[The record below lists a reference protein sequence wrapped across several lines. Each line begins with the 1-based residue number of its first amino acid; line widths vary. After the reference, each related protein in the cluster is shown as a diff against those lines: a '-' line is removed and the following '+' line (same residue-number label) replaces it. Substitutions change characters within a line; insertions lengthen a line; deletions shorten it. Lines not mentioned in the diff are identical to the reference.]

1 MLLIYKEFNI
11 DIPYEAIRVE
21 DMKITMSLND
31 HGQLYIKLLIA
42 EGKVAEYTNKDLSNE
57 KIAVS
62 NKNESD
68 NSKLF
73 IGKIRNVHMVY
84 ENDVLMMELNCISF
98 TKQFDIKKNSRT
110 FCNLDMTYN
119 EVIDK
124 VLESYD
130 KKNYVYNL
138 ENNDKIGEFILQYE
152 ETDWEFLKRIA
163 SHFNALLV
171 PEVTEEYGRFYFG
184 LPELYKKNEIILEDY
199 EVLKD
204 IDSYNKREYL
214 GLEDNFIQEYTKW
227 TVVCNENLLLGEK
240 VIFNNISCIVSKIDI
255 EIYKE
260 EVRKIYTLCIKRGL
274 RSIYKTNKK
283 IFGMGLP
290 ATVKDVQGNTM
301 SVHFHIDE
309 KNESHS
315 NEKYFTYAIESS
327 SWYCMPEKESI
338 VHIYFPT
345 NDESEAIAV
354 HAVRNTDANGQY
366 SSKTQNPDIKSFSHT
381 AGSGM
386 ALSPSDINFAA
397 DNSNSVAVNMSQSGD
412 ISICGQNV
420 NIIASEDIQ
429 LGMRDGAGGEEALKP
444 QVIQLSAGKKIGIS
458 KGNICGIEIVDET
471 FIQGPLIKYEGTI
484 KDAIELPE
492 AIANRNKDD
501 EARINDINAQ
511 AEAVERQK
519 VQEAKNKTGFGVFA
533 CVVGAVA
540 IVAAG
545 AAIVATGGVGTV
557 AAVALVS
564 GTFSAI
570 SGAAM
575 AKEGMQDYAK
585 ALDSGDFSRS
595 SNFVRDTVFGGNDT
609 LYNLVTYGAVLV
621 SGVCIT
627 ILSAGATAEFEGA
640 MTKEAMQ
647 AATKKVIKEAI
658 KPAIKKAAMDA
669 IGDIGLNAMMDYGQD
684 GRIDMSPID
693 YIKSAC
699 TVGGSGGLNNG
710 VINGLKKVEK
720 VGLGCKT
727 IGKLRVLGD
736 TAISSLTDYATT
748 GESDISKNLLRSYVS
763 NKFCFSDPVDGAT
776 GSLYIPATDIVLP
789 DINDEFK
796 IERKYESVNPRVG
809 VLGKCWTTNFETTI
823 EIKDNSAYVLC
834 TDGHIETFNK
844 INDEWVNDK
853 GAAEIYTLKA
863 KKDCWIFKSHIDK
876 KIYTYDLSGKILKVI
891 DKVGNELT
899 FTYVENHIETLTTF
913 SNYKLFFT
921 YKDNKVIQI
930 KDELGRTVQ
939 YRYNGDY
946 LTEVIHVDQG
956 ITRYTYNE
964 EGFID
969 SITDQNG
976 QTYTKNFFDK
986 NGRVIRQDF
995 PNNDNCVI
1003 TYDDI
1008 NKEVSFYYEQSKRT
1022 EKTRFNKDGLI
1033 THLFYEDGTTEE
1045 FKYDEYE
1052 NKNYIKD
1059 RNGFETFKVFN
1070 EYGSLLKET
1079 LSNGLVKEY
1088 VYDEEQN
1095 LLKERDNLG
1104 KEILFTYDNKG
1115 NLLEK
1120 KTKISVGEYKT
1131 ESYTY
1136 DSYGR
1141 ITAKVDGNGNI
1152 SKYEYDSGSFIE
1164 GKKGKDPVRV
1174 ITNSGYDYEYEYD
1187 EVGRNTSISTDYG
1200 TIEFGYNNLD
1210 YVSKIKDGNG
1220 NVTLKYYDKMGNLI
1234 SIYTPNAC
1242 LNNKQN
1248 GQGYYYKYDH
1258 MDRLISIKNPLGI
1271 IDKSIRDSEG
1281 NIIKEINPNYYD
1293 DKTDNGLGI
1302 EHVYD
1307 KDNRKI
1313 KTIYPDGGIERFYYD
1328 ANGNVIRHISPEYYN
1343 KETDNG
1349 TGFSYT
1355 YDSMNKLTSI
1365 YNEETGITE
1374 KTFEYDLHGN
1384 IIKEIDNDK
1393 NATLFKYDLANNLI
1407 EKKVPVEIVNSDS
1420 NESLESKNKYQV
1432 TSYCYDKNGNKI
1444 LEKHGIDAV
1453 FEDEICNNYN
1463 EIYFTYDKENRL
1475 IEVKEKCGAKARYKY
1490 DCLNHKIYES
1500 FKINDTTN
1508 KIIHYIYDKVGNL
1521 VEKKEEID
1529 GKFISSKNKG
1539 KNIWSITKY
1548 EYDKNGNLTKIITPK
1563 GYEIVKVYDEI
1574 DRVIEEHEKDETNN
1588 IFRSRVYNYDKANN
1602 IISINEYSGEEAK
1615 LINSKYSSEFNY
1627 DLDILKRH
1635 ENKKENEKLLKKIDL
1650 KIDKRKKNYIY
1661 DSQNRLTHF
1670 TNVSGNTARLFYDK
1684 NDRIIKQVLPEQY
1697 DNEKDNGVG
1706 TTYKYNIKGQ
1716 VVEVKNALGETV
1728 TKNTYDPKGN
1738 LKTSVDGEN
1747 NKVEYTYTLLGQ
1759 IKDVVTPNSKKENK
1773 KAQSYSYDARGNI
1786 TGITDGNGNETS
1798 YLLDHWGRIIQI
1810 TTPEGGIEKYTY
1822 DYAGNIASTTDANG
1836 GIIEYFYNSLGQVC
1850 EIKDQ
1855 EGNSEYFYYDE
1866 EGNLIKHID
1875 RNENIVNRKYN
1886 IDRNIVS
1893 VEGYKLDNKAI
1904 ENEKIESKNSETLSL
1919 EQGKPKRSRDFRK
1932 RVLENL
1938 ERKEKGLENNYPYKT
1953 ENKINDEVNEYE
1965 KYKLNVISQRFKYN
1979 PDGTLNNAYT
1989 GNMMYNYTYNDEKLL
2004 ESKSASGRTLISYIY
2019 DKNNNIKS
2027 IKDITGKSSIYS
2039 YDDADRVKTIVD
2051 DNQNTLASYD
2061 YYRNDNIKSITLGNG
2076 IESYYTYDG
2085 DGNVESLVTITSN
2098 GEVLVDYKYAY
2109 DLNGNRLQKVSS
2121 KHKNF
2126 YSYDSMNRLVDSRYD
2141 ERCESFTYDKVGN
2154 RLTKTTNDITEKYV
2168 YNVKNQLKELHN
2180 KNGVNYFTYDKQG
2193 NTIKEETKDGNN
2205 IFEYNTLNQAVK
2217 AITKEGSTLVS
2228 RYDTEGLRT
2237 EIEENEKLSKFIFN
2251 KNGDILVETDP
2262 DDNVISRFTR
2272 GYEIVAADIA
2282 DKASSSINYS
2292 LSRCYYSVDEQG
2304 STDFITDDSGNIKN
2318 EYYYD
2323 AFGNVLD
2330 SGEEVHNRI
2339 TYTGQQF
2346 DGITQ
2351 QYYLRARFYNP
2362 VIGRFTQEDVYRGDG
2377 LNLYAYC
2384 GNNPVRYYDP
2394 SGYGRTPKPID
2405 IKDNELVKDVLYR
2418 TTEGKNIIP
2427 RGEEFNEWFDSLT
2440 QKELEILYSNNK
2452 TKSKITGKGG
2462 LRGEGGFHEWYK
2474 VSKAPLFKSW
2484 GMTANQIKTAVTK
2497 TKEMNFYNIETTEG
2511 IKNGVHGTD
2520 TASVSAYAHIS
2531 IDELA
2536 DSSSGK
2542 SEFDSRLKSWA
2553 DEHFARSIVDDNGN
2567 VKIIAGSKG
2576 LPDSFQDD
2584 NKNIE
2589 KNDRTSRCAK
2599 K

>member
-1 MLLIYKEFNI
+1 MILTYRGLNVEVPYDGLEVQNI
-11 DIPYEAIRVE
+11 EIIEEI
-21 DMKITMSLND
+21 ND
-31 HGQLYIKLLIA
+31 HSKLKLRILVK
-42 EGKVAEYTNKDLSNE
+42 EEKLSEYTNKDISEE
-57 KIAVS
+57 KVTITNVS
-62 NKNESD
+62 KENGSEN
-68 NSKLF
+68 KLF
-73 IGKIRNVHMVY
+73 VGKINNVKIYFERGLYV
-84 ENDVLMMELNCISF
+84 MELQCISY
-98 TKQFDIKKNSRT
+98 TKDFDIKKNSKT
-110 FCNLDMTYN
+110 FCNLDMTYV
-119 EVIDK
+119 EVINK
-124 VLESYD
+124 ILEKYD
-130 KKNYVYNL
+130 RKSFIDNL
-138 ENNDKIGEFILQYE
+138 TQEKAIEEFILQYE
-152 ETDWEFLKRIA
+152 ETEWEFLKRIA
-163 SHFNALLV
+163 SRFNGVLV
-171 PEVTEEYGRFYFG
+171 PECTEDYGRFHFG
-184 LPELYKKNEIILEDY
+184 IPEINNNKELKIDEY
-199 EVLKD
+199 EVVKD
-204 IDSYNKREYL
+204 IHNYNKHEVMNL
-214 GLEDNFIQEYTKW
+214 QENFLQEYTNW
-227 TVVCNENLLLGEK
+227 EIISNIEMSLGEK
-240 VIFNNISCIVSKIDI
+240 IVFNNVKCVISKIKIETYKDDI
-255 EIYKE
+255 RRIY
-260 EVRKIYTLCIKRGL
+260 RLSLKRGL
-274 RSIYKTNKK
+274 RSLEKLNHK
-283 IFGMGLP
+283 IFGMSLP
-290 ATVKDVQGNTM
+290 ATVKDVKGNTM
-301 SVHFHIDE
+301 CVHFEIDKQYE
-309 KNESHS
+309 TYTNQ
-315 NEKYFTYAIESS
+315 KYFTYAIESS
-327 SWYCMPEKESI
+327 SWYCMPEKESK

-345 NDESEAIAV
+345 NDEKDSIAI
-354 HAVRNTDANGQY
+354 HAVRANSGYAKY

-381 AGSGM
+381 GGSEM
-386 ALSPSDINFAA
+386 QLTPSDISFAA
-397 DNSNSVAVNMSQSGD
+397 DEGRGVVLTLSQGGD
-412 ISICGQNV
+412 VSINGQDITFN
-420 NIIASEDIQ
+420 ASEDFQ
-429 LGMRDGAGGEEALKP
+429 LGIRNGDGENPPFRPEAVEISAKN
-444 QVIQLSAGKKIGIS
+444 QISLSKGAIGIQMAEQIFVNAS
-458 KGNICGIEIVDET
+458 V
-471 FIQGPLIKYEGTI
+471 IKYDGSI
-484 KDAIELPE
+484 KDAVALPDE
-492 AIANRNKDD
+492 IANVGSKDD
-501 EARINDINAQ
+501 DMIKEINNQ
-511 AEAVERQK
+511 AKSEMENK
-519 VQEAKNKTGFGVFA
+519 LQEAKSKTGFGLVA
-533 CVVGAVA
+533 AAIGAVA
-540 IVAAG
+540 VCVGVAVF
-545 AAIVATGGVGTV
+545 AAATVATGGLTLAIAGVAVASGV
-557 AAVALVS
+557 AATAVGVSEVGEGLSDYSKVQSGDYSQSYNFMRDTICKGNEALYKAIKYGSVLIAGAATAVLTGGATTEALVS
-564 GTFSAI
+564 TFKK
-570 SGAAM
+570 M
-575 AKEGMQDYAK
+575 
-585 ALDSGDFSRS
+585 
-595 SNFVRDTVFGGNDT
+595 
-609 LYNLVTYGAVLV
+609 
-621 SGVCIT
+621 GVD
-627 ILSAGATAEFEGA
+627 
-640 MTKEAMQ
+640 
-647 AATKKVIKEAI
+647 
-658 KPAIKKAAMDA
+658 AAMDA
-669 IGDIGLNAMMDYGQD
+669 SFNLLADYADDGKINNGAESYIKSLVTSNTLSNMNIAGMNKLKSLEKAKNLSCNALKVIRISSDIGLDVLGQI
-684 GRIDMSPID
+684 G
-693 YIKSAC
+693 
-699 TVGGSGGLNNG
+699 TSGDANITTA
-710 VINGLKKVEK
+710 VLKKY
-720 VGLGCKT
+720 VGN
-727 IGKLRVLGD
+727 KL
-736 TAISSLTDYATT
+736 
-748 GESDISKNLLRSYVS
+748 
-763 NKFCFSDPVDGAT
+763 CFSDPVDGAT

-789 DINDEFK
+789 DIHEEFK
-796 IERKYESVNPRVG
+796 IERKYESLNHRCG
-809 VLGKCWTTNFETTI
+809 LLGIGWTVNFETLLNEVGEKVNI
-823 EIKDNSAYVLC
+823 LC
-834 TDGHIETFNK
+834 SDGHIETFYK
-844 INDEWVNDK
+844 INNEYINDK
-853 GAAEIYTLKA
+853 GGARLYSLNQYEDY
-863 KKDCWIFKSHIDK
+863 WEFKSYPEKKTYIYDNEGKLINIADK
-876 KIYTYDLSGKILKVI
+876 NNNKLYV
-891 DKVGNELT
+891 
-899 FTYVENHIETLTTF
+899 TYVEKNIKSITTF

-921 YKDNKVIQI
+921 YKDNKII
-930 KDELGRTVQ
+930 EIRDELGRSVQ
-939 YRYNGDY
+939 YKYEGDY
-946 LTEVIHVDQG
+946 LTHVVHVDQG
-956 ITRYTYNE
+956 ITKYSYNE
-964 EGFID
+964 NGLID

-986 NGRVIRQDF
+986 KGRVIRQDF

-1045 FKYDEYE
+1045 FTYDEYE

-1152 SKYEYDSGSFIE
+1152 SNYEYDSGSFIE

-1355 YDSMNKLTSI
+1355 YNSLNKLTSI
-1365 YNEETGITE
+1365 YNEEIGITE

-1407 EKKVPVEIVNSDS
+1407 EKKVPVEIVSSDS

-1432 TSYCYDKNGNKI
+1432 TSYCYDKNRNKI
-1444 LEKHGIDAV
+1444 LEKHEIDAI

-1475 IEVKEKCGAKARYKY
+1475 IEVKDKCGAKARYKY
-1490 DCLNHKIYES
+1490 DCLNNKIYES

-1508 KIIHYIYDKVGNL
+1508 KIIHYVYDKVGNL
-1521 VEKKEEID
+1521 IEKKEEID

-1574 DRVIEEHEKDETNN
+1574 DRIIEEHEKDETNN
-1588 IFRSRVYNYDKANN
+1588 IFRSRVYAYDKANN

-1627 DLDILKRH
+1627 DLDILKRY
-1635 ENKKENEKLLKKIDL
+1635 ENKKENEKLLKELDF
-1650 KIDKRKKNYIY
+1650 KIDKRKKNYTY

-1684 NDRIIKQVLPEQY
+1684 NDRIIKQVLPKQY
-1697 DNEKDNGVG
+1697 DETKDNGVG

-1759 IKDVVTPNSKKENK
+1759 IKDVVTPNSKKEERL
-1773 KAQSYSYDARGNI
+1773 AQSYKYDARGNI

-1798 YLLDHWGRIIQI
+1798 YLLDDWGRIIQI

-1822 DYAGNIASTTDANG
+1822 DYAGNITSTTDANG

-1893 VEGYKLDNKAI
+1893 VEAYKLDNKAI
-1904 ENEKIESKNSETLSL
+1904 ENEKILLKNSETLSL

-1938 ERKEKGLENNYPYKT
+1938 ERKEKGLENSYPYKT
-1953 ENKINDEVNEYE
+1953 ENNINNNSNDEVNEYE
-1965 KYKLNVISQRFKYN
+1965 KYKLNVINQRFKYN

-2004 ESKSASGRTLISYIY
+2004 ESKSASGRTLISYTY

-2039 YDDADRVKTIVD
+2039 YDNANRVKTIVD

-2061 YYRNDNIKSITLGNG
+2061 YYQNDNIKTVTLGNG
-2076 IESYYTYDG
+2076 IKSDYTYDG
-2085 DGNVESLVTITSN
+2085 DGNVESLVTITST

-2109 DLNGNRLQKVSS
+2109 DLNGSRLQKVSS

-2126 YSYDSMNRLVDSRYD
+2126 YSYDSMNRLVGSSYD
-2141 ERCESFTYDKVGN
+2141 DRCESFTYDKVGN
-2154 RLTKTTNDITEKYV
+2154 RLSKTTNDITEKYV

-2205 IFEYNTLNQAVK
+2205 IFEYNTLNQQVK
-2217 AITKEGSTLVS
+2217 AITKEGNTLAN
-2228 RYDTEGLRT
+2228 RYDTEGLRC

-2251 KNGDILVETDP
+2251 KNGDILVETDT

-2292 LSRCYYSVDEQG
+2292 LSRYYYSVDEKG
-2304 STDFITDDSGNIKN
+2304 STNFITDDSGNIKN
-2318 EYYYD
+2318 EYWYD
-2323 AFGNVLD
+2323 AFGNVLASKED
-2330 SGEEVHNRI
+2330 VHNRI

-2362 VIGRFTQEDVYRGDG
+2362 VVGRFTQEDVYRGDG

-2384 GNNPVRYYDP
+2384 GNNPVIYYDP
-2394 SGYGRTPKPID
+2394 SGYAKKSKKAISDMSYDEIVSELNQYYKEHVEKKRKKYPPEKNSNKLLDKELTYGPHGKHIQKTDDNLTGHHMPSQQFMGDKCKVEFDDAYSLNLEQIFPGIGGRHRRTFTYGVKGTSRKYQLYSKLTPRDAIAFDMYDARRILKEDGLYNKETRKILKD
-2405 IKDNELVKDVLYR
+2405 YINDYKNSSNSKGVFNKDNKLNRESSRVK
-2418 TTEGKNIIP
+2418 
-2427 RGEEFNEWFDSLT
+2427 
-2440 QKELEILYSNNK
+2440 Q
-2452 TKSKITGKGG
+2452 
-2462 LRGEGGFHEWYK
+2462 
-2474 VSKAPLFKSW
+2474 
-2484 GMTANQIKTAVTK
+2484 
-2497 TKEMNFYNIETTEG
+2497 
-2511 IKNGVHGTD
+2511 
-2520 TASVSAYAHIS
+2520 
-2531 IDELA
+2531 
-2536 DSSSGK
+2536 
-2542 SEFDSRLKSWA
+2542 
-2553 DEHFARSIVDDNGN
+2553 
-2567 VKIIAGSKG
+2567 
-2576 LPDSFQDD
+2576 
-2584 NKNIE
+2584 
-2589 KNDRTSRCAK
+2589 CK
-2599 K
+2599 KK